1 MHESDFCVCQWVPV
15 FKNARLQQ
23 LYTGLY
29 EFYLLK
35 KDASLTKWKAH
46 LSHSRSIL
54 FVPLFGNSHGLSLAI
69 VIAHL
74 FFPNYWLR

>member
-35 KDASLTKWKAH
+35 KDASLTK
-46 LSHSRSIL
+46 
-54 FVPLFGNSHGLSLAI
+54 
-69 VIAHL
+69 
-74 FFPNYWLR
+74 